1 MSDPSVTDQTSRRE
15 KGAELD
21 LDELGAVSGGS
32 PSKADQT
39 ASFFQVLSNIIKSA
53 SDTSKAIISNIR

>member
-1 MSDPSVTDQTSRRE
+1 MSDPNVNDQSSGRE
-15 KGAELD
+15 KGELD

-32 PSKADQT
+32 PSKAAET

-53 SDTSKAIISNIR
+53 SDTSKAVVSNIR